1 MENIKPASITEKQCL
16 KKESKNKKRDV
27 EILITHLAFTEK
39 PTAWYEL
46 STVQHHDKYKKG

>member
-1 MENIKPASITEKQCL
+1 ML

-27 EILITHLAFTEK
+27 EILITHVALTEK